1 MCRLIWP
8 PTILTKIPA
17 CPAFVFSAVS
27 YNDNLVGEN
36 ASFAGCEL
44 GVPLLPWYLETL
56 PELRGGSWG
65 DPWRLTRQGTCCSL
79 AEQSRAKPGKPCP
92 SQRPEEN
99 WSAEGEEKWRELLAT
114 PHSAQHPASS
124 GQPTLLPTE
133 PNQAIFVVDL
143 STTIFRIACMTS
155 VGVVITRLRSL
166 WVCPQHHSLQFS
178 GSE

>member
-1 MCRLIWP
+1 MRM
-8 PTILTKIPA
+8 
-17 CPAFVFSAVS
+17 
-27 YNDNLVGEN
+27 
-36 ASFAGCEL
+36 
-44 GVPLLPWYLETL
+44 PLLLVVNWEFLCYPGIWKHYLSLEVVAGEIL
-56 PELRGGSWG
+56 GGWLDKVRAVLWQS
-65 DPWRLTRQGTCCSL
+65 R
-79 AEQSRAKPGKPCP
+79 AEQSQASPAPARD
-92 SQRPEEN
+92 QRKT
-99 WSAEGEEKWRELLAT
+99 GVQREKWRELLAT